1 MAASSGS
8 SGTSEITS
16 GPFSF
21 SNSFTSLLTSDH
33 RPTTAAVS
41 RGSGVPKFKS
51 LPPPS
56 LPISPP
62 SHFAIPHGL
71 SAAELLDSPVLLSSS
86 TILPS
91 PTTGT
96 FPIRGFNWLSNFEN
110 EQKNFSDFS
119 FQAQTEKVEQKWDH
133 QESDKQDGVESEK
146 SYLKSELNSL
156 QTFSP
161 EISTIQTNDQSNKS
175 NQSEYNQYNK
185 SSQNKKSDDGYNWR
199 KYGQKQVK
207 GSENPRSY
215 YKCTYPDCP
224 MKKIVEKTLDG
235 HITEIIYKNNHNHP
249 KPESIR
255 RSSSSLASS
264 TVIQPHH
271 TQSNEIPDQSYGS
284 NDMGT
289 MDSFVG
295 TPENSSITIGDD
307 EFEQSSQKRRLGG
320 DEFDEDEFNAK
331 RWKGEIESEDILED
345 GYRWRKYGQKVVK
358 RNPNPRSY
366 YKCTEQGCPVRK
378 HVERASHDVRAV
390 ITAYEGKHNH
400 DVPLARGRGG
410 SHSIISRPVPNNY
423 AASTATRPS
432 SATLMPYSYPMAM
445 PMSNHLRPQT
455 VEEMLHSTIPNFDN
469 ALFSRPKD
477 EHRDD
482 MFLDSLLY
490 IFICRFIFCFRY
502 ICISTRGIMDENG
515 LLTKVVTEE
524 VYAIMIISVVAIT
537 GVISPIV
544 KILYDPSKR
553 FIAYKRR
560 TMQHCTSNDELR
572 ILACIHRQE
581 NVHSIINL
589 LRVSNSTKE
598 SPIDFVVLHLI
609 KLMGRASS
617 LLIAHRQQDKPR
629 QHITQS
635 ERIFNVF
642 KRFELQNPD
651 CFQIHCYKGISP
663 YMTMHNDVCS
673 LALEKRTILIV
684 LPFHKQWTSEETV
697 ESSTAYRHLNK
708 CVLEKA
714 PCSVGILI
722 DHRSLKSRY
731 VLSEHS
737 VYKVVVLFFGGADD
751 REALAYAK
759 RMSGHSSVRL
769 TLLRFIA
776 SGPAAIVAGTERSK
790 MLDSE
795 ILMNFKLIMQK
806 MEQVAYK
813 EKVVANGSDVITVT
827 RSMVNAYNLVLVG
840 RRHGQSPVMLQ
851 LAKWNERGDLGVI
864 GEILAASEFKGEASV
879 LVVQQQTRLWGLKDP
894 EESTHLRRIKL

>member
-1 MAASSGS
+1 MNKSDYEGSVCHYLNEINSRGLLLGDDPLSYSVPSLLLQLSLISIITRLIHFILKPVGQPFIVAQILGGVILGPSMLGQNLKFSAKVYPRKSRLVLDTVSIFGFVLFIFLTGVKVDLSMVVKSGKKALAVGILGFLLPFVL
-8 SGTSEITS
+8 SGLLVIILDNFLSLDSDIVRALPHVVAMVSMTAFPVITCFLDELKILNSEI
-16 GPFSF
+16 GR
-21 SNSFTSLLTSDH
+21 L
-33 RPTTAAVS
+33 A
-41 RGSGVPKFKS
+41 
-51 LPPPS
+51 
-56 LPISPP
+56 
-62 SHFAIPHGL
+62 
-71 SAAELLDSPVLLSSS
+71 
-86 TILPS
+86 
-91 PTTGT
+91 
-96 FPIRGFNWLSNFEN
+96 
-110 EQKNFSDFS
+110 
-119 FQAQTEKVEQKWDH
+119 
-133 QESDKQDGVESEK
+133 
-146 SYLKSELNSL
+146 
-156 QTFSP
+156 
-161 EISTIQTNDQSNKS
+161 
-175 NQSEYNQYNK
+175 
-185 SSQNKKSDDGYNWR
+185 
-199 KYGQKQVK
+199 
-207 GSENPRSY
+207 
-215 YKCTYPDCP
+215 
-224 MKKIVEKTLDG
+224 
-235 HITEIIYKNNHNHP
+235 
-249 KPESIR
+249 
-255 RSSSSLASS
+255 SSSSIICDVCLWSFMSIKYAAQLANTCSLR
-264 TVIQPHH
+264 VIIGTFLSVGSFFVFVIFVVRPGALWVIRH
-271 TQSNEIPDQSYGS
+271 TPEPRPVKEIYIFLALIILMVSGFAGEVIGIHATIASLVLGLVIPDGPPL
-284 NDMGT
+284 GT
-289 MDSFVG
+289 ALVETLDCFV
-295 TPENSSITIGDD
+295 
-307 EFEQSSQKRRLGG
+307 
-320 DEFDEDEFNAK
+320 
-331 RWKGEIESEDILED
+331 
-345 GYRWRKYGQKVVK
+345 
-358 RNPNPRSY
+358 
-366 YKCTEQGCPVRK
+366 
-378 HVERASHDVRAV
+378 
-390 ITAYEGKHNH
+390 
-400 DVPLARGRGG
+400 
-410 SHSIISRPVPNNY
+410 
-423 AASTATRPS
+423 STM
-432 SATLMPYSYPMAM
+432 LMPLFFTVSGLQMDVFSIQSMKNVGVLQLVFFVAFIGKIMGSMLPLVFFRM
-445 PMSNHLRPQT
+445 PLRDALSLGLIMNT
-455 VEEMLHSTIPNFDN
+455 KGIVEV
-469 ALFSRPKD
+469 A
-477 EHRDD
+477 
-482 MFLDSLLY
+482 FLND
-490 IFICRFIFCFRY
+490 IKNR
-502 ICISTRGIMDENG
+502 
-515 LLTKVVTEE
+515 KVVTEE

-553 FIAYKRR
+553 YIAYKRR

-589 LRVSNSTKE
+589 LRVSNATKE

-635 ERIFNVF
+635 ERIFNAF

-651 CFQIHCYKGISP
+651 CFQVHCYKGISP

-737 VYKVVVLFFGGADD
+737 VYKIVVLFFGGADD

-769 TLLRFIA
+769 TLMRFIA

-879 LVVQQQTRLWGLKDP
+879 LVVQQQTKLWGLKDP